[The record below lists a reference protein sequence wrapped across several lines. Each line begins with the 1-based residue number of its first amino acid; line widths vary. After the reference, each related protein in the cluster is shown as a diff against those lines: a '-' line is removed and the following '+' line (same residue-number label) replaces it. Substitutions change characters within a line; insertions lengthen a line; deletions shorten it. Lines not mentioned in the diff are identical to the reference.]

1 MKTMKLFKRLLDFFN
16 IHPDKNQRW
25 TLSTLFIVGLLDAYV
40 GPAISKAWVTEL
52 PAEWLA
58 FQSLFMSIC
67 TLVIGMMWRGKIRKT
82 ALNYFMLLCIT
93 ESLAG
98 FLLGMYLCFIKYNVW
113 VFAICS
119 LIYTAFI
126 TNLVGKCIMAFKAKM
141 WNEKEREIYD
151 NNISIV
157 AGIVC
162 IIGFAMALIIMPS
175 LKVALFLWGIC
186 CIIDDIGWIVVYYI
200 NRKQLKEV

>member
-1 MKTMKLFKRLLDFFN
+1 
-16 IHPDKNQRW
+16 
-25 TLSTLFIVGLLDAYV
+25 
-40 GPAISKAWVTEL
+40 
-52 PAEWLA
+52 
-58 FQSLFMSIC
+58 
-67 TLVIGMMWRGKIRKT
+67 
-82 ALNYFMLLCIT
+82 
-93 ESLAG
+93 
-98 FLLGMYLCFIKYNVW
+98 
-113 VFAICS
+113 
-119 LIYTAFI
+119 
-126 TNLVGKCIMAFKAKM
+126 MAFKAKM

-186 CIIDDIGWIVVYYI
+186 CIIDDIGWIVVYHN

>member
-1 MKTMKLFKRLLDFFN
+1 MLSKVLNIFN
-16 IHPDKNQRW
+16 IKADSNQKFILISLF
-25 TLSTLFIVGLLDAYV
+25 LSTLLMTYASPRITKAIVTDMPV
-40 GPAISKAWVTEL
+40 
-52 PAEWLA
+52 EWLA

-82 ALNYFMLLCIT
+82 VLNYFMLLCIT

-98 FLLGMYLCFIKYNVW
+98 FFLGMYLCFIKYNVW

-186 CIIDDIGWIVVYYI
+186 CIIDDIGWIVVYY
-200 NRKQLKEV
+200 NNKKSLKEV